1 MLVFFGGICQ
11 LPDPREWLP
20 GRMRRFKLNCA
31 AEIIRNKKSKSGDEA
46 GTTHNSCRFTI
57 LADL

>member
-20 GRMRRFKLNCA
+20 GRMRRFKLNSA
-31 AEIIRNKKSKSGDEA
+31 AEIIRNKKIKNPVTNLEPP
-46 GTTHNSCRFTI
+46 TI
-57 LADL
+57 LSDL